1 MVRISNEVSFLDVF
15 LLIFVWRQEKCRIK
29 EHVGKVFAMFHTC
42 TLQMDCIMYFVFEEF
57 ILHM

>member
-1 MVRISNEVSFLDVF
+1 MVRISNEVSVLDVF

-29 EHVGKVFAMFHTC
+29 EYVGKVFAMFHTC
-42 TLQMDCIMYFVFEEF
+42 MLQMDCIMYFVFEEF